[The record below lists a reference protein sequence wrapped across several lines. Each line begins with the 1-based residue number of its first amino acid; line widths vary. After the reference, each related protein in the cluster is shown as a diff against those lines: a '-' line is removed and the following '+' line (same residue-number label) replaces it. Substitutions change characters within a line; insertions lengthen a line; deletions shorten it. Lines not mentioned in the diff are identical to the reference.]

1 MHQHQL
7 IECRRAG
14 VRYRGVVSKDEDSTT
29 GDVASAR
36 VIAGVRPSV
45 FRRMD
50 RSSGGVLAV
59 IQTIIGI
66 AFLVLFVAIVVQVIW

>member
-1 MHQHQL
+1 M
-7 IECRRAG
+7 ECARTDAG
-14 VRYRGVVSKDEDSTT
+14 YRGAVSKDEDNTT

-50 RSSGGVLAV
+50 RSSGGVVAV
-59 IQTIIGI
+59 IQTIVGI
-66 AFLVLFVAIVVQVIW
+66 AFLVLFVAIVIQVIW